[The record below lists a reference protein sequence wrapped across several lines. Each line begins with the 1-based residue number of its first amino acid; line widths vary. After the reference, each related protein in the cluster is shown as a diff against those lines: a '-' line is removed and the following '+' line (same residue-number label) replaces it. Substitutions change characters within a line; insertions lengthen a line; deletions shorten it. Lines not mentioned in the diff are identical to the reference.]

1 MLFLCRDNFNVHI
14 LSAGSKIVEMDFF
27 WGRWY
32 SISMK

>member
-27 WGRWY
+27 LVDG
-32 SISMK
+32 IE